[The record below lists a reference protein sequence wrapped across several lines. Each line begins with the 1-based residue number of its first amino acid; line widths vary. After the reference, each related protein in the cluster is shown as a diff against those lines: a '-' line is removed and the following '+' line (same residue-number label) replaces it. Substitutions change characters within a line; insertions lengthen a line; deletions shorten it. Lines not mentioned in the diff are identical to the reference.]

1 MSRKHYTI
9 VLMRSPQHSVDDIIL
24 TVTMRTSVCVT
35 KLKQVQIL
43 MLMGFY
49 LRRTAAGDHTHI
61 H

>member
-1 MSRKHYTI
+1 
-9 VLMRSPQHSVDDIIL
+9 MRSPQHSVDDIIL